1 MNGIVF
7 QEMREARA
15 LAYSASA
22 LLRTPDYKDDDY
34 IFTAFIASQNDKLK
48 AAVEGFDEIIEQMPA
63 SEEAF
68 QVAKSGLVSTLRTN
82 RTTGLDVLYAWL
94 DLEDLG
100 LTEDRNKAVFEQVQD
115 MTLEDVKA
123 VQRQWIAGRTYAYGF
138 LGDAE
143 DFDMD
148 FVSTLGPVTF
158 LTLEDIFGY

>member
-1 MNGIVF
+1 M
-7 QEMREARA
+7 
-15 LAYSASA
+15 
-22 LLRTPDYKDDDY
+22 
-34 IFTAFIASQNDKLK
+34 
-48 AAVEGFDEIIEQMPA
+48 EGFDEIIEQMPA

-68 QVAKSGLVSTLRTN
+68 QVAKSGLVSSLRTN